1 MKKFLLLALF
11 VSGFSIAK
19 AQITH
24 NVGTSGFTFNPDT
37 LNITA
42 GDSVHFTLSSIHNAL
57 EVSQATWSANGGTS
71 NGGFSI
77 PFGGGGFRFNTAG
90 TYYYVCT
97 NHVTMGMKGVIIVTG
112 GVGIEDEIKP
122 LFSIQAYPTRVEER
136 LTLNIEMSVSQAVSI
151 QIINMLGEVVYTEQQ
166 VALVSGKNT
175 RYIDFSAFKSG
186 AYFVRVAAGNE
197 MKTLKVI
204 R

>member
-19 AQITH
+19 AQTTH

-122 LFSIQAYPTRVEER
+122 LFSLQAYPTRVEER

-151 QIINMLGEVVYTEQQ
+151 QVINMLGEVVYTEQQ

>member
-1 MKKFLLLALF
+1 MKKILLLALI
-11 VSGFSIAK
+11 VSGSSLVQ
-19 AQITH
+19 AQTTH
-24 NVGTSGFTFNPDT
+24 DVGTSGFTFNPDT

-42 GDSVHFTLSSIHNAL
+42 GDSVHFTLSVTHNAQ
-57 EVSQATWSANGGTS
+57 EVSQATWSANGSTS

-90 TYYYVCT
+90 TFYYVCT

-112 GVGIEDEIKP
+112 GVNVEDEIKP
-122 LFSIQAYPTRVEER
+122 LFSLQAYPTRVEER
-136 LTLNIEMSVSQAVSI
+136 LTLTIEMNASQAVFI
-151 QIINMLGEVVYTEQQ
+151 QVINMLGEVVYTEQQ
-166 VALVSGKNT
+166 VAMVTGKNT
-175 RYIDFSAFKSG
+175 RYIDFSSFKSG